1 MSDWSAAEAHAAWGR
16 GDVSIVDVRE
26 QNEHDACRLAD
37 VPLLP
42 LSELPGR
49 LAELPVGRPL
59 VVMCRSGQRSARVVE
74 YLTANGWADEVHNLE
89 GGILAWATAGL
100 PYEGESPR

>member
-1 MSDWSAAEAHAAWGR
+1 MSEWSAAQAHAAWVR

-26 QNEHDACRLAD
+26 QNEHDVSRIAD
-37 VPLLP
+37 VPLVP
-42 LSELPGR
+42 LSELPAR

-74 YLTANGWADEVHNLE
+74 YLAAKRWADEAHNLE